1 MSTIRNRTPGSFLS
15 LLCCCGPYSHWL
27 EIERER
33 ARAIEPTGYKFH
45 VALWGHL
52 QPVFSKLH
60 QLLSAATPGF
70 HRLGAAAFAL
80 GAAVA
85 TLLLVLLVSWQ
96 GRSLVVLVI
105 PRTRLAD
112 HQFWCVIL
120 THFDRVR
127 YDRVMLKMTNI

>member
-1 MSTIRNRTPGSFLS
+1 M
-15 LLCCCGPYSHWL
+15 
-27 EIERER
+27 
-33 ARAIEPTGYKFH
+33 
-45 VALWGHL
+45 ALWGHL

-85 TLLLVLLVSWQ
+85 TLLLVLLVSWR
-96 GRSLVVLVI
+96 RSLVVLVV

-112 HQFWCVIL
+112 HS
-120 THFDRVR
+120 
-127 YDRVMLKMTNI
+127 

>member
-1 MSTIRNRTPGSFLS
+1 MEVLYIGWR
-15 LLCCCGPYSHWL
+15 
-27 EIERER
+27 ERER
-33 ARAIEPTGYKFH
+33 DIYISLYIEPTVPTRFRFH

-96 GRSLVVLVI
+96 GRSLGVLVV

-112 HQFWCVIL
+112 HQFWCAIL
-120 THFDRVR
+120 IYFDGV
-127 YDRVMLKMTNI
+127 